1 MIFMK
6 ILKYSPNKKH
16 RISIVFDNMIA
27 VMLSNKK
34 SSPIFTELFIR
45 GAKIN
50 VSLSFITQT
59 CFAVPKKYLTKFYI
73 KHCTMILTDIILIY
87 DVNIISININMTLIC
102 DIMTT
107 MRKQA
112 TFIYSLSE
120 KDFEKQIKTIENQ

>member
-1 MIFMK
+1 MK

-16 RISIVFDNMIA
+16 RISIVFDDMIA

-50 VSLSFITQT
+50 VSLSFVTQT

-73 KHCTMILTDIILIY
+73 LFYMKVQNKQEMQQIAFNRSSDISFKEFMNLYKTEYLVI
-87 DVNIISININMTLIC
+87 D
-102 DIMTT
+102 TT
-107 MRKQA
+107 A
-112 TFIYSLSE
+112 TSDNPLRFKKNVLKKI
-120 KDFEKQIKTIENQ
+120 

>member
-16 RISIVFDNMIA
+16 RISIVFDDMIA

-45 GAKIN
+45 DAKIN
-50 VSLSFITQT
+50 VSLSFVTQT

-73 KHCTMILTDIILIY
+73 LFYMKVQNKQEMQQIAFNRSSDISFKEFMNLYKTEYLVI
-87 DVNIISININMTLIC
+87 D
-102 DIMTT
+102 TT
-107 MRKQA
+107 A
-112 TFIYSLSE
+112 TSDNPLRFKKNVLKKI
-120 KDFEKQIKTIENQ
+120 

>member
-1 MIFMK
+1 MK

-16 RISIVFDNMIA
+16 RISIVFDDMIA

-50 VSLSFITQT
+50 VSLSFVTET

-73 KHCTMILTDIILIY
+73 LFYMKVQNKQEMQQIAFNRSSDISFKEFMNLYKTEYLVI
-87 DVNIISININMTLIC
+87 D
-102 DIMTT
+102 TT
-107 MRKQA
+107 A
-112 TFIYSLSE
+112 TSDNPLRFKKNVLKKI
-120 KDFEKQIKTIENQ
+120 

>member
-16 RISIVFDNMIA
+16 RISIVFDDMIA

-50 VSLSFITQT
+50 VSLSFVTQT

-73 KHCTMILTDIILIY
+73 LFYMKVQNKQEMQQIAFNRSSDISFKEFMNLYKTEYLVI
-87 DVNIISININMTLIC
+87 D
-102 DIMTT
+102 TT
-107 MRKQA
+107 A
-112 TFIYSLSE
+112 TSDNALRFKKNVLKKI
-120 KDFEKQIKTIENQ
+120 

>member
-1 MIFMK
+1 MK

-16 RISIVFDNMIA
+16 RISIVFDDMIA

-50 VSLSFITQT
+50 VSLSFVTQT

-73 KHCTMILTDIILIY
+73 LFYMKVQNKQEMQQIAFNRSSDISFKEFMNLYKTEYLVI
-87 DVNIISININMTLIC
+87 D
-102 DIMTT
+102 TT
-107 MRKQA
+107 A
-112 TFIYSLSE
+112 TSDNALRFKKNVLKKI
-120 KDFEKQIKTIENQ
+120 

>member
-1 MIFMK
+1 MK

-50 VSLSFITQT
+50 VSLSFVTQT

-73 KHCTMILTDIILIY
+73 LFYMKVQNKQEMQQIAFNRSSDISFKEFMNLYKTEYLVI
-87 DVNIISININMTLIC
+87 D
-102 DIMTT
+102 TT
-107 MRKQA
+107 A
-112 TFIYSLSE
+112 TSDNPLRFKKNVLKKI
-120 KDFEKQIKTIENQ
+120 

>member
-1 MIFMK
+1 MK

-45 GAKIN
+45 DAKIN
-50 VSLSFITQT
+50 VSLSFVTQT

-73 KHCTMILTDIILIY
+73 LFYMKVQNKQEMQQIAFNRSSDISFKEFMNLYKTEYLVI
-87 DVNIISININMTLIC
+87 D
-102 DIMTT
+102 TT
-107 MRKQA
+107 A
-112 TFIYSLSE
+112 TSDNPLRFKKNVLKKI
-120 KDFEKQIKTIENQ
+120 

>member
-1 MIFMK
+1 MK

-73 KHCTMILTDIILIY
+73 QFYMKMQNKQEMQQIAFNRSSDISFKEFMNLYKTEYLVI
-87 DVNIISININMTLIC
+87 D
-102 DIMTT
+102 TT
-107 MRKQA
+107 A
-112 TFIYSLSE
+112 TSDNPLRFKKNVLKKI
-120 KDFEKQIKTIENQ
+120 